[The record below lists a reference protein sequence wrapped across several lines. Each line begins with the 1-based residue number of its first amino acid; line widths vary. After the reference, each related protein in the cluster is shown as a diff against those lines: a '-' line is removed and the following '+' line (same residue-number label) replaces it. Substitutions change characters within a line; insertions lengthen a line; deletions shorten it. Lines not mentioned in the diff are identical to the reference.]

1 MYGLRSLKISKGKN
15 GVYQKEEDGTWKMEV
30 TECKKAKGIGRAAVK
45 NQIPL
50 SDYSRVIEENVQTVA
65 TMIGIRS
72 TRHVIFT
79 EKTVK
84 RALSGFDSK
93 RFAVDNIRTL
103 AFGHK
108 DIPLYQ

>member
-1 MYGLRSLKISKGKN
+1 MK
-15 GVYQKEEDGTWKMEV
+15 T
-30 TECKKAKGIGRAAVK
+30 K

-50 SDYSRVIEENVQTVA
+50 SDYSRVVEASVQTFA

-72 TRHVIFT
+72 TRHVLFT

-93 RFAVDNIRTL
+93 RFAVDNIGTL
-103 AFGHK
+103 AFGHR
-108 DIPLYQ
+108 DIKLYQ